1 MREEWVEVYDLARD
15 REYLERLQLAT
26 IKSNEFALVSEHGLP
41 GSEQWWTA
49 VHDGSIPTQGVE
61 GTINDIRIVGD
72 WPEFEVDANGELTT
86 WCLEGDIK
94 SYRVGIGVRVDYVI
108 QRCQRSSEPH
118 GEDSVKVVL
127 RILLEP

>member
-1 MREEWVEVYDLARD
+1 MR
-15 REYLERLQLAT
+15 
-26 IKSNEFALVSEHGLP
+26 
-41 GSEQWWTA
+41 
-49 VHDGSIPTQGVE
+49 DGSIPIHGVE
-61 GTINDIRIVGD
+61 GTITDIRIAGN

-118 GEDSVKVVL
+118 GEESVKVVL
-127 RILLEP
+127 RITLEP